1 MKKALR
7 ILRNLILF
15 FFITTTVM
23 VVVYRFMPVY
33 ITPLMVIR
41 SAQQIFKGNS
51 PEWHHT

>member
-1 MKKALR
+1 MTMKKALR

-33 ITPLMVIR
+33 ITPL
-41 SAQQIFKGNS
+41 
-51 PEWHHT
+51 W